1 VLFIPLFIRYRAKA
15 VPYYLAIIQHPLVA
29 DYFVGG
35 HVQLFWPLTT
45 QYYGIGTS
53 IMSPENTAAEL
64 AAFLVAMILMLKTK
78 DVKTLLQPHKSN
90 LTLLIPTAT
99 VLLPTFA
106 RYPLDVPVLLV
117 APHLVYM
124 FVFAVSIVIVIVHAA
139 RTRRAST
146 AHTSKS
152 DHMRPSKR
160 FEHTFSK
167 LTLML
172 QRCLCPQ
179 PFCLR
184 IQTAVEEHSKV
195 TIALD
200 NADVFHRTFFDK
212 SYL

>member
-1 VLFIPLFIRYRAKA
+1 MILLTVLFIPLFIRYRAKA

-45 QYYGIGTS
+45 QYYGIGIS

-90 LTLLIPTAT
+90 LILLIPTAT

-146 AHTSKS
+146 AHISKS

-160 FEHTFSK
+160 FEHT
-167 LTLML
+167 L
-172 QRCLCPQ
+172 
-179 PFCLR
+179 
-184 IQTAVEEHSKV
+184 
-195 TIALD
+195 
-200 NADVFHRTFFDK
+200 
-212 SYL
+212 